1 MFRMKRI
8 VLTLSLLAVFAAC
21 EGRPAKIIEGQLY
34 KVTTAADSGYVRF
47 HKAGLR
53 TWEGTFYADKGTLY
67 AQRLILRVKKSR
79 QGYYQKDTGEKL
91 FLKELVPYSA
101 PIFIERPKTCEYRD
115 SVYAV
120 KTKKDVVYGRAVGYW
135 ADYPD
140 SDEPFLGIYMQKMGD
155 KKKKELPLT
164 MDVYMPRD
172 KGAASRPLLIL
183 IHGGGFYNGNKT
195 NAGYK
200 EWGEYFASLGY
211 TVASVN
217 YRLGFHANKASIEK
231 AGYRAVQDVN
241 AAIRFIVKNYK
252 EYGVD
257 PERVFVAGTSAG
269 AITALNVAYMR
280 YEDVPSSAKGEG
292 PIEAVN
298 PYTLADFSIRAVGS
312 MWGAVNDLSVLKNAD
327 IPIISFHSTGD
338 PVVPYGADH
347 PFQDVFGNELITPM
361 MYGDGEI
368 IPYVKSLGRKAELHT
383 YDLPGI
389 HSINIGPDFKINKE
403 SYVIQYALRDFF
415 ADVMLPHPVQFRV
428 LADSQF
434 IRIEGT
440 DVAESTWKVEGGVI
454 QATGKANAKILLFP
468 DVPEHKVTVSGK
480 YTNGLTFIEELPL

>member
-1 MFRMKRI
+1 MRKAI
-8 VLTLSLLAVFAAC
+8 LAISLLALMTAC
-21 EGRPAKIIEGQLY
+21 QGRPIKIVTGDLY

-47 HKAGLR
+47 HKAGLF
-53 TWEGTFYADKGTLY
+53 TWEGTLYADKGKLY
-67 AQRLILRVKKSR
+67 AQKQILRIKKSR

-91 FLKELVPYSA
+91 YLKELVPYTE
-101 PIFIERPKTCEYRD
+101 PVFVERPKTIEYRD
-115 SVYAV
+115 SVYSV
-120 KTKKDVVYGRAVGYW
+120 KVKSDVVYGRAVGYW

-155 KKKKELPLT
+155 KIKKEIPLT
-164 MDVYMPRD
+164 MDVYMPKD
-172 KGAASRPLLIL
+172 KGVASRPLLVL

-231 AGYRAVQDVN
+231 AAYRAMQDVN

-252 EYGVD
+252 DYGVD
-257 PERVFVAGTSAG
+257 PQRVFVAGTSAG

-280 YEDVPSSAKGEG
+280 QENVPSSAKGEG
-292 PIEAVN
+292 PIDGVN
-298 PYTLADFSIRAVGS
+298 PYTKADFSIRAVGS
-312 MWGAVNDLSVLKNAD
+312 MWGAVNDLSILKNAN

-338 PVVPYGADH
+338 PVVPFGTDH
-347 PFQDVFGNELITPM
+347 PFQDVFANELITPVM
-361 MYGDGEI
+361 HGDGEI
-368 IPYVKSLGRKAELHT
+368 VPLAKSLGIKAELHK

-389 HSINIGPDFKINKE
+389 HSINIGEDFKINKE

-415 ADVMLPHPVQFRV
+415 ADVMLPHPVKFRL
-428 LADSQF
+428 LADSQI

-440 DVAESTWKVEGGVI
+440 DVAESTWKVKGGVI

-468 DVPEHKVTVSGK
+468 DVPEHSVTVSGK

>member
-1 MFRMKRI
+1 MYKMKRFI
-8 VLTLSLLAVFAAC
+8 LSLALLVLITAC
-21 EGRPAKIIEGQLY
+21 EGRPAKIVNGELY
-34 KVTTAADSGYVRF
+34 RVVTAADSGYVRF

-53 TWEGTFYADKGTLY
+53 TWEGYFYVNKGKLY
-67 AQRLILRVKKSR
+67 AQRQMLRIKKSSK
-79 QGYYQKDTGEKL
+79 GYYQKDTGEKL
-91 FLKELVPYSA
+91 FLKEITPYRE
-101 PIFIERPKTCEYRD
+101 PTFIERPKTCEYRD
-115 SVYAV
+115 SVYSV
-120 KTKKDVVYGRAVGYW
+120 KVKQDVVYGRAEGYW

-155 KKKKELPLT
+155 KKKKEIPLT
-164 MDVYMPRD
+164 MDVYMPKD
-172 KGAASRPLLIL
+172 KGFASRPLLVL

-200 EWGEYFASLGY
+200 EWGQYFASLGY

-252 EYGVD
+252 DYGVD

-269 AITALNVAYMR
+269 AITALNVAYMTEE
-280 YEDVPSSAKGEG
+280 YVPSSARGEG
-292 PIEAVN
+292 PIDAVN
-298 PYTLADFSIRAVGS
+298 PYTKADFSIRAVGS
-312 MWGAVNDLSVLKNAD
+312 MWGAVNDLAILKNAD

-338 PVVPYGADH
+338 PVVPFGKDH
-347 PFQDVFGNELITPM
+347 PFQDVFGNELITPI

-368 IPYVKSLGRKAELHT
+368 IPYAQSLGRKAVLHK

-389 HSINIGPDFKINKE
+389 HSINIGDDFKINKE

-415 ADVMLPHPVQFRV
+415 ADVMLPHPVQFRIM
-428 LADSQF
+428 ADSQN

-454 QATGKANAKILLFP
+454 ESTGKANAKILLFP
-468 DVPEHKVTVSGK
+468 DVQQHSVTVSGK

>member
-1 MFRMKRI
+1 MRKAI
-8 VLTLSLLAVFAAC
+8 LALSLLALMTAC
-21 EGRPAKIIEGQLY
+21 QGRPIKIVTGDLY

-47 HKAGLR
+47 HKAGLF
-53 TWEGTFYADKGTLY
+53 TWEGTLYADKGKLY
-67 AQRLILRVKKSR
+67 AQKQILRIKKSR

-91 FLKELVPYSA
+91 YLKELVPYTD
-101 PIFIERPKTCEYRD
+101 PVFVERPKTIEYRD
-115 SVYAV
+115 SVYSV
-120 KTKKDVVYGRAVGYW
+120 KVKSDVVYGRAVGYW

-155 KKKKELPLT
+155 KIKKEIPLT
-164 MDVYMPRD
+164 MDVYMPKD
-172 KGAASRPLLIL
+172 KGVASRPLLVL

-231 AGYRAVQDVN
+231 AAYRAMQDVN

-252 EYGVD
+252 DYGVD
-257 PERVFVAGTSAG
+257 PQRVFVAGTSAG

-280 YEDVPSSAKGEG
+280 QENVPSSAKGEG
-292 PIEAVN
+292 PIDGVN
-298 PYTLADFSIRAVGS
+298 PYTKADFSIRAVGS
-312 MWGAVNDLSVLKNAD
+312 MWGAVNDLSILKNAN

-338 PVVPYGADH
+338 PVVPFGTDH
-347 PFQDVFGNELITPM
+347 PFQDVFANELITPVM
-361 MYGDGEI
+361 HGDGEI
-368 IPYVKSLGRKAELHT
+368 VPLAKSLGIKAELHK

-389 HSINIGPDFKINKE
+389 HSINIGEDFKINKE

-415 ADVMLPHPVQFRV
+415 ADVMLPHPVQFRL
-428 LADSQF
+428 LADSQI

-440 DVAESTWKVEGGVI
+440 DVAESTWKVKGGVI

-468 DVPEHKVTVSGK
+468 DVPEHSVTVSGK